1 MAGEDKE
8 KVEAAAKAEAA
19 TGAKPRRRLR
29 LRRRT
34 RPILSWAPPLIRDE
48 FPDPREA
55 DADGLVGLGGNF
67 SPEMLLKAYAKGI
80 FPWPSEEIDLIWFSP
95 DPRMLL
101 RPNEVHKSRNLRR
114 KLRRGELKVTFDQA
128 FDQVIEACGRV
139 QGRDKGGTWIVTELQ
154 QSFRDLHRQGLA
166 HSVEVWRE
174 DKLVGGL
181 YGLSLGA
188 MFCGESMFHLEDEA
202 SRIAFVAL
210 AEKLAEWD
218 FLFLDCQVHS
228 EHLAR
233 LGARE
238 WPRED
243 FLAELARA
251 LELPTRRGRWS
262 QAIDTECHVDGIG
275 GT

>member
-1 MAGEDKE
+1 MAGEEKE
-8 KVEAAAKAEAA
+8 QK
-19 TGAKPRRRLR
+19 KPRRLLR
-29 LRRRT
+29 VRRQAK
-34 RPILSWAPPLIRDE
+34 PILRWAPPLIRDD
-48 FPDPREA
+48 FPDPRQA
-55 DADGLVGLGGNF
+55 DASGLVGLGGNF
-67 SPEMLLKAYAKGI
+67 SPPMLLKAYAKGI

-101 RPNEVHKSRNLRR
+101 RPQEVHKSRNLRR
-114 KLRRGELKVTFDQA
+114 KLRRGELTVTFDQA
-128 FDQVIEACGRV
+128 FEAVIVACGEV
-139 QGRDKGGTWIVTELQ
+139 QGREKGGTWIVEELQ
-154 QSFRDLHRQGLA
+154 ESFRELHRQGLA

-202 SRIAFVAL
+202 SKIAFVAL

-218 FLFLDCQVHS
+218 FLFLDCQVYS

-238 WPRED
+238 WPREE
-243 FLAELARA
+243 FLTELAKA
-251 LELPTRRGRWS
+251 LERPTRQGSWDEMS
-262 QAIDTECHVDGIG
+262 KLACHIDND
-275 GT
+275 

>member
-1 MAGEDKE
+1 MAGEDEE
-8 KVEAAAKAEAA
+8 KVEEAAAAPA
-19 TGAKPRRRLR
+19 AKPRRLLR

-55 DADGLVGLGGNF
+55 DPTGLVGLGGNF
-67 SPEMLLKAYAKGI
+67 SPPMLLKAYSKGI

-95 DPRMLL
+95 DPRMVL
-101 RPNEVHKSRNLRR
+101 RPQEVHKSRNMLR
-114 KLRRGELKVTFDQA
+114 KLRRGGLKVTFDQA
-128 FDQVIEACGRV
+128 FEKVIEACGQV
-139 QGRDKGGTWIVTELQ
+139 QGRDQGGTWIVAELQ
-154 QSFRDLHRQGLA
+154 ESFRELHRQGLA

-174 DKLVGGL
+174 EKLVGGL

-238 WPRED
+238 WPRDE
-243 FLAELARA
+243 FLAELEKA
-251 LELPTRRGRWS
+251 LSRPTRQGSWS
-262 QAIDTECHVDGIG
+262 AIAEGPANW
-275 GT
+275 